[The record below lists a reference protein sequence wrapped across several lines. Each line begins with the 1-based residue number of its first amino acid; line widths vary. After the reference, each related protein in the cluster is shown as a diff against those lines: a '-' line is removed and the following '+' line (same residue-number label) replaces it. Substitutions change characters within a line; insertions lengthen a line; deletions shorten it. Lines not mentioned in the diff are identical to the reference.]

1 MSKKIKNIKKYTIKK
16 VTVDPLYKSYWYS
29 KFLNKLMLSGKK
41 HIVEKIMSQIVYQFK
56 IKYHVKPIRILFAS
70 MIKLKPLVKLVSVR
84 KGREYKLVPFPL
96 KPRQQ
101 LTFALKGLVAQIK
114 ISSDITLRERIT
126 RTLITLLRDKKKK
139 KHTETN
145 VFIKMRNLHY
155 HQAGKNRINSRF
167 RWQ

>member
-16 VTVDPLYKSYWYS
+16 VTVDPFFKSYWYS

-41 HIVEKIMSQIVYQFK
+41 HIVDKAMSPIIYHMKV
-56 IKYHVKPIRILFAS
+56 KYHVKPVRILFAS
-70 MIKLKPLVKLVSVR
+70 LIKLKPLVKLVSVR

-114 ISSDITLRERIT
+114 VAPDLTLRERIT
-126 RTLITLLRDKKKK
+126 RTLVTLVRDKKKK